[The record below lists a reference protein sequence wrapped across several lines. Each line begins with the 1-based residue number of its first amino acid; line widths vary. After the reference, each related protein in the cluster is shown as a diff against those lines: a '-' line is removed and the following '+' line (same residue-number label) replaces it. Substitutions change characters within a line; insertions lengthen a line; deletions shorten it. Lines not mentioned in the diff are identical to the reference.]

1 MVHEVRRND
10 ERGRYELLEDG
21 EVVGFADFVDADE
34 SVVLPHTV
42 IDPAKRGGGRG
53 ALLVQGALDDIR
65 AQGRTVVPTCWYVRD
80 YMAEHPETAD
90 LRAS

>member
-1 MVHEVRRND
+1 MSHEIRRND
-10 ERGRYELLEDG
+10 ERQRYELVEDG
-21 EVVGFADFVDADE
+21 EVVGFADFVDSGE

-42 IDPAKRGGGRG
+42 IDPAERGRG
-53 ALLVQGALDDIR
+53 LGAVLVSAVLDDVR
-65 AQGRTVVPTCWYVRD
+65 ARGRTVVATCWYVRE